1 MMKLKKKKGS
11 VAKFG
16 IPLFSVVMV
25 GLLSVMFANWSNNIN
40 KKSQI
45 DTIARSYLLRMEAQ
59 GYLNSADETQL
70 NNELDKLGVSSI
82 NLTGTT
88 KSKVEYGNKI
98 VLSISGVI
106 DLPGYNITNLFK
118 IEKTANLVNFKVTK
132 SSTAKH

>member
-11 VAKFG
+11 VARFG

-25 GLLSVMFANWSNNIN
+25 GLLSVMFANWSNNLN

-45 DTIARSYLLRMEAQ
+45 DTIARAYLLRMEAE
-59 GYLNSADETQL
+59 GYLNNADEGEL
-70 NNELDKLGVSSI
+70 NRELQALGVSSI
-82 NLTGTT
+82 NLVGTT
-88 KSKVEYGNKI
+88 RNEVRYGEKI
-98 VLSISGVI
+98 TLSISGVI
-106 DLPGYNITNLFK
+106 DLPDYNITNLFK

>member
-1 MMKLKKKKGS
+1 MMKLKRKKGS
-11 VAKFG
+11 VARFG

-25 GLLSVMFANWSNNIN
+25 GLLSVMFANWSNNLN

-88 KSKVEYGNKI
+88 KAKVDYGDKI
-98 VLSISGVI
+98 TLSISGVI
-106 DLPGYNITNLFK
+106 DLPDYSITNLFK
-118 IEKTANLVNFKVTK
+118 IEKTVNLVNFKVTK

>member
-11 VAKFG
+11 VARFG

-98 VLSISGVI
+98 MLSISGVI
-106 DLPGYNITNLFK
+106 DLPSYNITNLFK
-118 IEKTANLVNFKVTK
+118 IEKTENLVNFKVTK